1 MYYDK
6 KTETEDED
14 EEDTRNFVE
23 EEAEAVVYEEAADNA
38 NMENKLHLEY
48 SKRLIQVE
56 SRHVDLDEK
65 Q

>member
-38 NMENKLHLEY
+38 NMEN
-48 SKRLIQVE
+48 
-56 SRHVDLDEK
+56 
-65 Q
+65 